1 MLSTVGLCKGHEM
14 DLKQSLGPAAGLLHL
29 GPLCCAPSMIS
40 EPLEPVFPR
49 DGPELHLRHYADHV
63 GIDSLG
69 LEQHTESERRP
80 VDSGLPHLA

>member
-1 MLSTVGLCKGHEM
+1 
-14 DLKQSLGPAAGLLHL
+14 
-29 GPLCCAPSMIS
+29 MIS